1 MKSVLSDG
9 NGAIASPPT
18 VRVLVSPDLRLPGHT
33 FHIHPEDRIIA
44 KRVMV
49 TSEEERPVAVTSLN
63 WIQKSAAVAHLVVSF
78 LHHHVEYVVQYFSQ
92 NHLLTLSL
100 ESLTEGLGTY

>member
-9 NGAIASPPT
+9 NGAIVSPPT
-18 VRVLVSPDLRLPGHT
+18 VRASVSPDLRLPGHT

-44 KRVMV
+44 KRVV
-49 TSEEERPVAVTSLN
+49 VSSEEERPVTVTSLN

-78 LHHHVEYVVQYFSQ
+78 LHHHVEYVAQYFSQ
-92 NHLLTLSL
+92 NQPLTLSL
-100 ESLTEGLGTY
+100 GLLMEGLGTY